1 MAEQPVTICP
11 RTAVHGPVNPDCPVD
26 CMWPALSLA
35 SLHPL
40 ARAYHAPFD
49 PPRTVGDV
57 IELHRAGLLHEIRG
71 LGQRRISE
79 IEAALVFVGLDITG
93 DSQHSL
99 DASERWIG
107 EGP

>member
-1 MAEQPVTICP
+1 MAELVSICP
-11 RTAVHGPVNPDCPVD
+11 RVAVHGPVNPGCPVD

-40 ARAYHAPFD
+40 ARACDAPFD

-71 LGQRRISE
+71 LGPRRISE
-79 IEAALVFVGLDITG
+79 IEAALVFVGLDITR
-93 DSQHSL
+93 DSQHPL
-99 DASERWIG
+99 DSSERGNG